1 MIPRITIP
9 DDFPQVVTGSPAE
22 EKIRALGE
30 LKIYC
35 SKAETEEELIERLK
49 DSEVLISTRAFTLLT
64 GRVLSSCPKLRLISI
79 LGTGTDNVDLKTAA
93 EMGITVTNTPGANAL
108 AVAEHTVALLFSLVR
123 QIPLLDR
130 EVRSGRWPRADM
142 VQLGGKV
149 MGLLGLGAIG
159 GHVARI
165 VKGFGME
172 TIAWTLHPSGE
183 RAEQSGVRFVSREE
197 LLKNSDVI
205 SLHLRLNNETRG
217 FIKKEDFD
225 RMKPSAFLV
234 NTARAALVEPGAL
247 YEALRSRKIAGAA
260 LDVFDHEPL
269 PPDDPLAAL
278 QNVVLTA
285 HCAALTPEA
294 TRNSLMTA
302 IENVTRFLGG
312 KQIDPARLIVKG
324 SR

>member
-64 GRVLSSCPKLRLISI
+64 GRILSSCPKLRLISI

-93 EMGITVTNTPGANAL
+93 ELGITVTNTPGTNAL

-142 VQLGGKV
+142 VQLSGKV

-165 VKGFGME
+165 AKGFGME
-172 TIAWTLHPSGE
+172 TIAWTLHPSAE

-205 SLHLRLNNETRG
+205 SLHLRLNDETRG

-278 QNVVLTA
+278 PNIVLTA

-302 IENVTRFLGG
+302 IENVNQFLGG

>member
-9 DDFPQVVTGSPAE
+9 DDFPIVVSGSSAE

-35 SKAETEEELIERLK
+35 RKAEAEDELIERLK
-49 DSEVLISTRAFTLLT
+49 ESEVVISTRAFTLLT
-64 GRVLSSCPKLRLISI
+64 GRILASCRKLRLISI

-93 EMGITVTNTPGANAL
+93 ELGITVTNTPGANAL
-108 AVAEHTVALLFSLVR
+108 AVAEHAVALMFSLVR

-130 EVRSGRWPRADM
+130 EVRSGQWPRVDM
-142 VQLGGKV
+142 VQLSGKV

-165 VKGFGME
+165 VKGIGME
-172 TIAWTLHPSGE
+172 AIVWTLHPSSE
-183 RAEQSGVRFVSREE
+183 RAAQSGVRFVSREE
-197 LLKNSDVI
+197 VLENSDVI
-205 SLHLRLNNETRG
+205 SLHLRLNDETRG

-234 NTARAALVEPGAL
+234 NTARAALVESGAL
-247 YEALRSRKIAGAA
+247 PEALRLRKIAGAG

-269 PPDDPLAAL
+269 PAEDPLAKL
-278 QNVVLTA
+278 PNVVLTA
-285 HCAALTPEA
+285 HCSALTPEA
-294 TRNSLMTA
+294 THNSLTMA
-302 IENVTRFLGG
+302 IENVTQFLAG
-312 KQIDPARLIVKG
+312 KQIDPARLVVKG

>member
-64 GRVLSSCPKLRLISI
+64 GRILSSCPKLRLISI
-79 LGTGTDNVDLKTAA
+79 LGTGTDNVDLKMAA
-93 EMGITVTNTPGANAL
+93 ELGITVANTPGANAL

-130 EVRSGRWPRADM
+130 EVRSGRWPRVDM
-142 VQLGGKV
+142 VQLSGKV

-159 GHVARI
+159 GQVARI
-165 VKGFGME
+165 VKGLGME
-172 TIAWTLHPSGE
+172 TIAWTLHPSAE
-183 RAEQSGVRFVSREE
+183 RAEQNGVRFVSREE
-197 LLKNSDVI
+197 LLKNSDVL
-205 SLHLRLNNETRG
+205 SLHLRLNDETRG
-217 FIKKEDFD
+217 FIRKEDFD

-247 YEALRSRKIAGAA
+247 YEALRARKIAGAA

-269 PPDDPLAAL
+269 PPDDPLADL
-278 QNVVLTA
+278 PNVVLTA

-294 TRNSLMTA
+294 TRNSLMMA
-302 IENVTRFLGG
+302 IENVCHFLDG
-312 KQIDPARLIVKG
+312 KKINPARLVVGG

>member
-1 MIPRITIP
+1 LI
-9 DDFPQVVTGSPAE
+9 
-22 EKIRALGE
+22 
-30 LKIYC
+30 IYS
-35 SKAETEEELIERLK
+35 SKAETEAVLIERLK
-49 DSEVLISTRAFTLLT
+49 ESEVVISTRAFTLLT
-64 GRVLSSCPKLRLISI
+64 GRVLSSCPRLRLISI

-93 EMGITVTNTPGANAL
+93 KLGIMVTNTPGTNAL
-108 AVAEHTVALLFSLVR
+108 AVAEHAVALLFSLVR

-130 EVRSGRWPRADM
+130 EVRSGRWPRVDM
-142 VQLGGKV
+142 VQLSGKV

-159 GHVARI
+159 GQVARI
-165 VKGFGME
+165 ANGLGME
-172 TIAWTLHPSGE
+172 TIAWTWHPSRE

-205 SLHLRLNNETRG
+205 SLHLRLNDETRG
-217 FIKKEDFD
+217 FIRKEDFD

-247 YEALRSRKIAGAA
+247 YEALRSGKIAGAG

-269 PPDDPLAAL
+269 PSGDPLAAL
-278 QNVVLTA
+278 PNVVLTA

-302 IENVTRFLGG
+302 IENVTRFIGG
-312 KQIDPARLIVKG
+312 KPIDPTRLVVKG

>member
-22 EKIRALGE
+22 EKIKALGE
-30 LKIYC
+30 VKIYR

-49 DSEVLISTRAFTLLT
+49 ESEVVISTRAFTHLGGKILA
-64 GRVLSSCPKLRLISI
+64 SCPKLRLISI
-79 LGTGTDNVDLKTAA
+79 LGTGTDNVDLKKAA
-93 EMGITVTNTPGANAL
+93 ELGITVANTPGANAL
-108 AVAEHTVALLFSLVR
+108 AVAEHTVALLFALVR
-123 QIPLLDR
+123 QIPMLDR
-130 EVRSGRWPRADM
+130 EVRSGQWPRVDM
-142 VQLGGKV
+142 VQLSGKV

-159 GHVARI
+159 GHVVRI
-165 VKGFGME
+165 VKGLGME

-205 SLHLRLNNETRG
+205 SLHLRLNDETRG

>member
-1 MIPRITIP
+1 MNPRIIIP
-9 DDFPQVVTGSPAE
+9 DDFPPVVTGSAAE
-22 EKIRALGE
+22 EKIRPLGE
-30 LKIYC
+30 LEIYC
-35 SKAETEEELIERLK
+35 SKAETEDELLERLK
-49 DSEVLISTRAFTLLT
+49 ESEVVISTRAFTHLNGKILA
-64 GRVLSSCPKLRLISI
+64 SCLGLRMISI

-93 EMGITVTNTPGANAL
+93 ELGITVTNTPGANAL
-108 AVAEHTVALLFSLVR
+108 AVAEHAMALLFSLVR

-142 VQLGGKV
+142 VQLSGKV
-149 MGLLGLGAIG
+149 MGVLGLGAIG
-159 GHVARI
+159 KHAARI
-165 VKGFGME
+165 AKGLGME
-172 TIAWTLHPSGE
+172 AIAWTLHPSEE

-217 FIKKEDFD
+217 FIGKEDFA

-234 NTARAALVEPGAL
+234 NTARAALIEPGAL
-247 YEALRSRKIAGAA
+247 YEALRSGKIAGAG
-260 LDVFDHEPL
+260 LDVFDQEPL
-269 PPDDPLAAL
+269 PADDPLASL
-278 QNVVLTA
+278 PNVVLTA

-302 IENVTRFLGG
+302 IENVSRFLAGQALRG
-312 KQIDPARLIVKG
+312 ANLVVRG

>member
-79 LGTGTDNVDLKTAA
+79 LGTGTDNVDLKKAA
-93 EMGITVTNTPGANAL
+93 EMGITVTNTPGTNAL

-142 VQLGGKV
+142 VQLSGKV

-172 TIAWTLHPSGE
+172 TIAWTLHPSAE
-183 RAEQSGVRFVSREE
+183 RAEQSGVRFVSRQE

>member
-9 DDFPQVVTGSPAE
+9 DDFPIAVSGSAAE
-22 EKIRALGE
+22 EKIKALGE

-35 SKAETEEELIERLK
+35 RKAETEDELIERLK
-49 DSEVLISTRAFTLLT
+49 ESEVVISTRAFTLLT
-64 GRVLSSCPKLRLISI
+64 GRILASCPKLRLISI

-93 EMGITVTNTPGANAL
+93 ELGITVTNTPGANAL
-108 AVAEHTVALLFSLVR
+108 AVAEHAVALMFSLVR

-130 EVRSGRWPRADM
+130 EVRSGQWPRVDM
-142 VQLGGKV
+142 VQLSGKV

-159 GHVARI
+159 RHAARI
-165 VKGFGME
+165 VKGIGME
-172 TIAWTLHPSGE
+172 AIVWTLHPLPE
-183 RAEQSGVRFVSREE
+183 RAELNGVRFVSRKE
-197 LLKNSDVI
+197 LLENSDVI
-205 SLHLRLNNETRG
+205 SLHLRLNDETRG

-247 YEALRSRKIAGAA
+247 HEALRLRKIAGAA
-260 LDVFDHEPL
+260 LDVFDQEPL
-269 PPDDPLAAL
+269 PAEDPLASL
-278 QNVVLTA
+278 PNVVLTA

-294 TRNSLMTA
+294 THNSLTMA
-302 IENVTRFLGG
+302 IANVAHFLDG
-312 KQIDPARLIVKG
+312 KQIDPIRVVVKG

>member
-64 GRVLSSCPKLRLISI
+64 GRILSSCPKLRLISI

-93 EMGITVTNTPGANAL
+93 EMGITVTNTPAPTPWRLQSTPWPSFFIGPPD
-108 AVAEHTVALLFSLVR
+108 
-123 QIPLLDR
+123 PLLDR

-142 VQLGGKV
+142 VQLSGKV

-172 TIAWTLHPSGE
+172 TIAWTLHPSAE
-183 RAEQSGVRFVSREE
+183 RAEQSGVRFVSRKE
-197 LLKNSDVI
+197 LLKNSDVL
-205 SLHLRLNNETRG
+205 SLHLRLNDETRG
-217 FIKKEDFD
+217 FLKKEDFD

-278 QNVVLTA
+278 PNIVLTA

-302 IENVTRFLGG
+302 IENVNQFLGG

>member
-64 GRVLSSCPKLRLISI
+64 GRILSSCPKLRLISI

-93 EMGITVTNTPGANAL
+93 EMGITVTNTPGTNAL

-142 VQLGGKV
+142 VQLSGKV

-172 TIAWTLHPSGE
+172 TIAWTLHPSAE
-183 RAEQSGVRFVSREE
+183 RAEQSGVRFVSRKE

-205 SLHLRLNNETRG
+205 SLHLRLNDETRG
-217 FIKKEDFD
+217 FLKKEDFD
-225 RMKPSAFLV
+225 LV

-278 QNVVLTA
+278 PNIVLTA

-302 IENVTRFLGG
+302 IENVNQFLGG
-312 KQIDPARLIVKG
+312 KQIDPARLIIKG